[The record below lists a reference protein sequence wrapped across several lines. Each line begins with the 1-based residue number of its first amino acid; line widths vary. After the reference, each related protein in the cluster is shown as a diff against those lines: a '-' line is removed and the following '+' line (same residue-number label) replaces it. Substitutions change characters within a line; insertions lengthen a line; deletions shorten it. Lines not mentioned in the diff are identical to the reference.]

1 MGEPGRVNHQGAGV
15 ATTVGVPPGIERAGI
30 VLDTVAV
37 AVSTNGGAGI
47 VMTAVLVALGTILAC
62 SVVLGAGAGV
72 HVRVA
77 SESVATGVD
86 TDRRPEFVASP
97 TARFGETD
105 TTHSWPRAASVAV
118 NENVPVN
125 DVVVDPG
132 LTGSKVTVSFGGQS
146 APSTTTGHGDLSRPG
161 AASSQKASAT

>member
-1 MGEPGRVNHQGAGV
+1 M

-37 AVSTNGGAGI
+37 AVSANGGAGI

-77 SESVATGVD
+77 SECVATGVD
-86 TDRRPEFVASP
+86 TDRRPEFVAAP

-105 TTHSWPRAASVAV
+105 TTRSWPRAASVAVIMNAPVAGITAV

-161 AASSQKASAT
+161 AAPSQKASAT